1 MFEAMSQ
8 FYAAVQDRQSPRKR
22 LNGLKE
28 KEVKQVYFYNKQ
40 IMTNICM
47 WELFVVLI
55 VTWKAQNNIYDWK
68 EGRWKSRKGT
78 LKLSTSRS
86 DEI

>member
-28 KEVKQVYFYNKQ
+28 KEVKQ
-40 IMTNICM
+40 
-47 WELFVVLI
+47 
-55 VTWKAQNNIYDWK
+55 YDWK
-68 EGRWKSRKGT
+68 EGRWKRRKGT

>member
-28 KEVKQVYFYNKQ
+28 KEVKQ
-40 IMTNICM
+40 
-47 WELFVVLI
+47 
-55 VTWKAQNNIYDWK
+55 YD
-68 EGRWKSRKGT
+68 
-78 LKLSTSRS
+78 
-86 DEI
+86 

>member
-8 FYAAVQDRQSPRKR
+8 FYAAVQDRRSPRKR

-47 WELFVVLI
+47 
-55 VTWKAQNNIYDWK
+55 
-68 EGRWKSRKGT
+68 
-78 LKLSTSRS
+78 
-86 DEI
+86 